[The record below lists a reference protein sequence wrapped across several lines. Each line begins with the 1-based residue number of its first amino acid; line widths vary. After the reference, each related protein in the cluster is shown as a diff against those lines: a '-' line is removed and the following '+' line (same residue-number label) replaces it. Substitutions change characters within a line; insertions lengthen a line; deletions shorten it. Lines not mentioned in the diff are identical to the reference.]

1 MIEKLLYFIEKYFVT
16 VSFFFLIFL
25 SSNSYSQCAGEDA
38 SLTICAD
45 DLIKDSS
52 KTINLFS
59 LLGGSPATGGI
70 WIDNSKPLEIAIFDG
85 ILNAQLLRNSDV
97 YTYTYVQDPSVCSD
111 NEATVTVKI
120 GPYTGVPSPNV
131 SVCDDVTSFNLFL
144 AFDGTQLAPL
154 QNGTWTGNT
163 TSVTLSGNT
172 INPKLLGEGNYSYTY
187 TIPTLDSCP

>member
-1 MIEKLLYFIEKYFVT
+1 M
-16 VSFFFLIFL
+16 
-25 SSNSYSQCAGEDA
+25 
-38 SLTICAD
+38 
-45 DLIKDSS
+45 
-52 KTINLFS
+52 
-59 LLGGSPATGGI
+59 GGSPATGGI

-187 TIPTLDSCP
+187 TIPTLDSCPEQSASISVSVFRKPVPGDPMDLLPVKSIRSSIIIFTSVYESVQIGLLDVTVYLKP